1 MTSDMSNASKEP
13 NEDSVSA
20 VATPRKRSKWD
31 QPAEAFTSATV
42 PLTINGTIGVPLPG
56 VISVVSSPLTNLL
69 PVSTLAQPK
78 IQDEVIAR
86 EIVINDAEPSLRCKL
101 TKRQTQEEIEKTT
114 GAIVITRGKYRP
126 PNALPD
132 SERPLYLHISASS
145 HLKDFVERIKA
156 VDKATSIV
164 EDMLKQD
171 LVVQPFT
178 RCVFLGFVAD
188 PSLNVSSRIRG
199 SNDQFI
205 NHIITETG
213 ATVVLRGRDSGNHSS
228 DAEESSQPIHLFLSS
243 SNAKSLESARIL
255 AENLLD
261 TIAAECGASRVQSS
275 KLFSAIPPPPLL
287 SSTPAVPVPVLPGVP
302 PKSVPV
308 LPPPHIYPPPVATPI
323 SQPSVPPYFTNPAP
337 TNGTHYNGYYEG
349 IYPQATPLQQ
359 VALALKQA
367 SPAAVTP
374 ATVSVP
380 VASPSASS
388 AASSLLSMG
397 SSSSGETNK
406 RPTQKR
412 KFQELPVSGSKG
424 LTGDQQNLQQGSKF
438 YKPGLEESNSN
449 SRKANPSTIPPPKK
463 LVELPTNEL
472 TTHRSNAMMP
482 PPPPPKFSMPPP
494 SPKFSSIKPPPTFE
508 RSNLSSKKSDLSH
521 SHPMKPSAETSQ
533 AEPAADTLLKL
544 VEYGEEEDDDEPDQA
559 ETSFKLNPTLR
570 SGPKPFWAV

>member
-1 MTSDMSNASKEP
+1 MSNASKEP
-13 NEDSVSA
+13 KEESVSA
-20 VATPRKRSKWD
+20 VAKPRKRSKWD
-31 QPAEAFTSATV
+31 QPAEAFASATV
-42 PLTINGTIGVPLPG
+42 PLTINGTIGISLPG
-56 VISVVSSPLTNLL
+56 VISVVSSSLTNLI
-69 PVSTLAQPK
+69 PVSTIPQPK
-78 IQDEVIAR
+78 IQDELIAR
-86 EIVINDAEPSLRCKL
+86 EIVINDAEPSVRCKL
-101 TKRQTQEEIEKTT
+101 TKRQTQEEIEKST

-145 HLKDFVERIKA
+145 HLKDVVERIKA
-156 VDKATSIV
+156 VDKAASIV

-171 LVVQPFT
+171 PVLQPFT
-178 RCVFLGFVAD
+178 TRVFLGFVAD

-199 SNDQFI
+199 PNDQFI
-205 NHIITETG
+205 NHITNETG

-228 DAEESSQPIHLFLSS
+228 DAEESSQPLHLFLSS

-261 TIAAECGASRVQSS
+261 TIAAECGASRIQSS
-275 KLFSAIPPPPLL
+275 KVFSAIPPPPLL
-287 SSTPAVPVPVLPGVP
+287 SSTLAVPVPVLPSVP

-308 LPPPHIYPPPVATPI
+308 LPPHHIYPPPVATPV
-323 SQPSVPPYFTNPAP
+323 SQPTVPPYFTNPVP
-337 TNGTHYNGYYEG
+337 TSGTHYNGYYEG

-367 SPAAVTP
+367 SPAAITP
-374 ATVSVP
+374 ATVSIP

-388 AASSLLSMG
+388 AASSLPSMS

-412 KFQELPVSGSKG
+412 KFQELPVAVSKG
-424 LTGDQQNLQQGSKF
+424 LTGDQQNLQQGSEF

-449 SRKANPSTIPPPKK
+449 SRKANPSTIPPPRK

-472 TTHRSNAMMP
+472 TVHHSNAMMP
-482 PPPPPKFSMPPP
+482 PPPLPKFAMPPP
-494 SPKFSSIKPPPTFE
+494 PPKFSSIKPPATFE
-508 RSNLSSKKSDLSH
+508 RSHSSSNNPDLSH
-521 SHPMKPSAETSQ
+521 SRSIKPSAETSK

-544 VEYGEEEDDDEPDQA
+544 VEYGEEEDDDEPDHA
-559 ETSFKLNPTLR
+559 DISFKSNPTLR
-570 SGPKPFWAV
+570 SGPKPFWAA